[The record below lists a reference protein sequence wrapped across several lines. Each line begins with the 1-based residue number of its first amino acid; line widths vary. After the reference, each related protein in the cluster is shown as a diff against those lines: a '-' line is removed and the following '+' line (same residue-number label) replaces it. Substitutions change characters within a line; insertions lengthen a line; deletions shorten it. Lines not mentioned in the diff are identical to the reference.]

1 MAVAIGLI
9 GLAMSVFA
17 ILRLGRRP
25 RDATPLK
32 YKD

>member
-1 MAVAIGLI
+1 MAAAIGLI

-25 RDATPLK
+25 RDTTSLK
-32 YKD
+32 YRA